1 MKSVARRMGQRTTSL
16 FGATGVIAVMAVL
29 LAAASCGGDGARDE
43 RLERQG
49 RSFASDQATLIVLS
63 FEAEL
68 VAPWTSNPTRYVEEQ
83 LLYTVGQLNGHA
95 SVGRLDQAVLSDVT
109 TTANGDGRLRVR
121 YRASLPVGW
130 GAGAPPDAFELV
142 LPRRITPAGLSTFS
156 ATYASTCVDAPG
168 DHSVTAGNYW
178 YHYRPEAPGCAL
190 AREHAVRA
198 VATVTLGAG
207 NTSGKFPELHHV
219 WADNALRV
227 VAVFGKYQDG
237 ATDPAD
243 AGIQAYDAFL
253 EQLPAQLGVDLST
266 TPAGLPHHPGVSI
279 PDVTFEGRTDDGSAV
294 RVTALLID
302 SPKVAGGAFDARY
315 AALTREADVI
325 IYDGHAGL
333 GANVRALAQK
343 GSFLPGRWQL
353 FFLNGCDTFAYLDDE
368 LAKRRAVLN
377 PDDPTGTKY
386 MDVLTNLMPAYFSSM
401 PSASLAVVR
410 GLLGP
415 PRTYQEIFGD
425 IDEQQVVVVTGEED
439 NAFHPS
445 APPPWPGLSTTGAL
459 ARDASARFETPV
471 LAPGSYRFELRPEPQ
486 STGGDADLY
495 VGVGFQ
501 PTTDIYSFAP
511 YLVGSD
517 ETVDVTLEQPARV
530 HLLVHGY
537 PGSEAPVSKFRLRGA
552 VAP

>member
-1 MKSVARRMGQRTTSL
+1 
-16 FGATGVIAVMAVL
+16 
-29 LAAASCGGDGARDE
+29 
-43 RLERQG
+43 
-49 RSFASDQATLIVLS
+49 
-63 FEAEL
+63 
-68 VAPWTSNPTRYVEEQ
+68 
-83 LLYTVGQLNGHA
+83 
-95 SVGRLDQAVLSDVT
+95 
-109 TTANGDGRLRVR
+109 
-121 YRASLPVGW
+121 
-130 GAGAPPDAFELV
+130 
-142 LPRRITPAGLSTFS
+142 
-156 ATYASTCVDAPG
+156 
-168 DHSVTAGNYW
+168 
-178 YHYRPEAPGCAL
+178 
-190 AREHAVRA
+190 
-198 VATVTLGAG
+198 
-207 NTSGKFPELHHV
+207 
-219 WADNALRV
+219 
-227 VAVFGKYQDG
+227 
-237 ATDPAD
+237 
-243 AGIQAYDAFL
+243 
-253 EQLPAQLGVDLST
+253 
-266 TPAGLPHHPGVSI
+266 
-279 PDVTFEGRTDDGSAV
+279 
-294 RVTALLID
+294 LLID
-302 SPKVAGGAFDARY
+302 SPKVAGAAFDARY
-315 AALTREADVI
+315 AALTQHADLI

-368 LAKRRAVLN
+368 LAKRRAVNN

-459 ARDASARFETPV
+459 ARDASAQFETPV

-495 VGVGFQ
+495 VGVGFE
-501 PTTDIYSFAP
+501 PTTDAYSFAP

-517 ETVDVTLEQPARV
+517 ETVDVALEQPARV

-537 PGSEAPVSKFRLRGA
+537 PGSEAATSQFRLRGA